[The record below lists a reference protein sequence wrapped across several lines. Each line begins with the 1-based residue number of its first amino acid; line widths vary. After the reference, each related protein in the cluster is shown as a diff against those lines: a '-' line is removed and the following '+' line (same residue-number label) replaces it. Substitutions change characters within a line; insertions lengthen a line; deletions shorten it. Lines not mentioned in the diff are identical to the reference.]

1 MRCLALSAGIL
12 ALLSAAPSHAQD
24 PDPKTETEHRVK
36 PGETLGGIASRA
48 EVPRILIIEANGLK
62 QPYSL
67 RAGQKLIIPRRRS
80 HVVKDG
86 ETGFGIALDYGVPW
100 NVIAAANGIDP
111 KAALRMGQ
119 SLVIPTISATSAVTI
134 LSPASSPTPSPSQST
149 APAPGRYAW
158 PVEGGIRRGFAPRK
172 GSASF
177 HDGIDILSPSGT
189 AVRASAAGAVIFA
202 GDGPKEYGKTVIIHH
217 GGRWTTTYS
226 FLSRITV
233 KDGEQVAAGERIG
246 LVGETGLATQPQLHF
261 EIRRNREAFD
271 PVRYLPKPD

>member
-12 ALLSAAPSHAQD
+12 ALLIAAPSPAQD
-24 PDPKTETEHRVK
+24 SDPKAETEHQVK

-48 EVPRILIIEANGLK
+48 EVPRILIIEANGLE
-62 QPYSL
+62 QPYNL

-80 HVVKDG
+80 HDVKEG

-100 NVIAAANGIDP
+100 GVIAAANGIDS
-111 KAALRMGQ
+111 KAALRKGQ
-119 SLVIPTISATSAVTI
+119 SLIIPTVSATSAVTI
-134 LSPASSPTPSPSQST
+134 PTPAPSQSPSTTT
-149 APAPGRYAW
+149 ASGRYAW
-158 PVEGGIRRGFAPRK
+158 PVEGPIRRGFAPRE

-177 HDGIDILSPSGT
+177 HDGIDILSPAGT
-189 AVRASAAGAVIFA
+189 AVRASAAGTVIFA

-226 FLSRITV
+226 FLSRVTV
-233 KDGEQVAAGERIG
+233 KDGEQVSAGERIG

-271 PVRYLPKPD
+271 PAGYLPKSD

>member
-1 MRCLALSAGIL
+1 MKCLALSAGIL
-12 ALLSAAPSHAQD
+12 ALLSAAPSPAQA
-24 PDPKTETEHRVK
+24 PDPKAETEHRVK

-62 QPYSL
+62 EPYSL

-100 NVIAAANGIDP
+100 SVIAAASGIDS
-111 KAALRMGQ
+111 KAALRKGQ
-119 SLVIPTISATSAVTI
+119 SLIIPTVSATSAVTI
-134 LSPASSPTPSPSQST
+134 PTPAASQSPSTTTSS
-149 APAPGRYAW
+149 GRYIW
-158 PVEGGIRRGFAPRK
+158 PVEGPIRRSFAARG
-172 GSASF
+172 GSGSF
-177 HDGIDILSPSGT
+177 HDGIDIISPAGT
-189 AVRASAAGAVIFA
+189 AVRASAVGTVIFA

-271 PVRYLPKPD
+271 PVRYLPKSD